1 MKFLSLVIACGVVGF
16 AAQMPTAKTQNPPKV
31 SDAIHQLFVE
41 DGEDARNGISKFSE
55 EELTARGKARQTKV
69 RALLAAGEL
78 KTGEDFHEAAFI
90 FQHGNN
96 SEDCLFAHVLA
107 MGAVLKGSDEAKWVE
122 AATLD
127 RYLQSIGQPQVF
139 GTQYPLDPNTRLLRS
154 GAGAAKGEPGDVQR
168 GQTPDRDD
176 EGAGLPALGTG
187 TLHENTRNYKGV
199 TILNQPFLKQRF
211 TSVPAICRRNRNG
224 TANTSDSR

>member
-78 KTGEDFHEAAFI
+78 KTGEDFHEVAFI

-96 SEDCLFAHVLA
+96 SEDCLLAHVLA
-107 MGAVLKGSDEAKWVE
+107 MEAVLKGSDEAKWVE

-139 GTQYPLDPNTRLLRS
+139 GTQYPLDPNLAHLPHPPVGSQAAFRS
-154 GAGAAKGEPGDVQR
+154 GRTLAPYKEEFL
-168 GQTPDRDD
+168 PDSARLDFCV
-176 EGAGLPALGTG
+176 PALAQQK
-187 TLHENTRNYKGV
+187 ENLAMFNAGKRPTETMRAPGC
-199 TILNQPFLKQRF
+199 PR
-211 TSVPAICRRNRNG
+211 
-224 TANTSDSR
+224 